1 MLENRLQIITGF
13 LVLSFLLLLTRLFS
27 LHVIEHS
34 YWVEYARRQHQLSL
48 TIPPDRGMILD
59 RNGKPFATSKLV
71 PSVYGVPYE
80 AKDLNQTAKKIA
92 SVLNLDSNVII
103 ELLKKKKS
111 FVWIKRQITD
121 EEASELRKLAL
132 PGIGLRY
139 ENKRFY
145 PQGNQLALVLGFCN
159 IDEVGL
165 EGIELM
171 YNHYLTGRPGQRF
184 TRRDALG
191 RALAA
196 FDQKLIPAVDGH
208 NVILTIDQF
217 IQFHTET
224 ALKEAVEKWKAK
236 GGMAVV
242 LNPNTGEILAMASF
256 PSFDPNKYQNV
267 STELRRNKPITD
279 YYEPGSTFK
288 FITASAALETQAFT
302 VDSKIHCENGAY
314 KVSSHLLHDVHPYG
328 ELDFSHVFINSS
340 NIGTV
345 KIAQKLG
352 GEKVYSYIRKFG
364 FGEAT
369 KVDLPGE
376 EQGVVYPPEKWSKLS
391 IGAIPIGYEVG
402 VTALQMVRALSAV
415 ANGGK
420 LMRPHIIK
428 EIRDQKNGA
437 LIEKR
442 EPFME
447 RQVIELE
454 VAKQV
459 NEILKGVV
467 EEGTGKQAKIAG
479 MAVAGKTGTAQ
490 KLSPDG
496 KTYAH
501 DRHVSSFVGYAP
513 ADEPRY
519 AMIVVIDEPKGKYY
533 GGTVAAPVFKAVL
546 EKVLLQEGVVQTVA
560 A

>member
-1 MLENRLQIITGF
+1 VLENRLQIITGF

-34 YWVEYARRQHQLSL
+34 YWVEYARRQQQLSL

-80 AKDLNQTAKKIA
+80 AEDLNQTAKQIA
-92 SVLNLDSNVII
+92 SVLSLDAKVITQQ
-103 ELLKKKKS
+103 LKKKKS
-111 FVWIKRQITD
+111 FVWIKRQVTD
-121 EEASELRKLAL
+121 KEAAELRKLAL
-132 PGIGLRY
+132 PGIGLRF

-145 PQGNQLALVLGFCN
+145 PQGDQLAPVLGFCN

-171 YNHYLTGRPGQRF
+171 YNRYLAGRPGQRF

-224 ALKEAVEKWKAK
+224 ALKEAVGKWKAK

-242 LNPNTGEILAMASF
+242 LNPHTGEILSIASF
-256 PSFDPNKYQNV
+256 PSFDSNKYQNV

-288 FITASAALETQAFT
+288 FVTASAALETQTFT
-302 VDSKIHCENGAY
+302 LDSKIYCENGAY

-328 ELDFSHVFINSS
+328 ELDFAHVFINSS

-352 GEKVYSYIRKFG
+352 AEKVYSYIRKFG

-376 EQGVVYPPEKWSKLS
+376 EQGVVYPPQKWSKLS
-391 IGAIPIGYEVG
+391 IGAIPIGHEVG

-420 LMRPHIIK
+420 LMRPYIIK

-442 EPFME
+442 EPVME
-447 RQVIELE
+447 RQAIEPE
-454 VAKQV
+454 VAKLV

-479 MAVAGKTGTAQ
+479 IAVAGKTGTAQ

-501 DRHVSSFVGYAP
+501 DRHVASFVGYAP
-513 ADEPRY
+513 ADDPRY

-533 GGTVAAPVFKAVL
+533 GGTVAAPVLKTVL
-546 EKVLLQEGVVQTVA
+546 EKVLLQEGVGQPA
-560 A
+560 AA